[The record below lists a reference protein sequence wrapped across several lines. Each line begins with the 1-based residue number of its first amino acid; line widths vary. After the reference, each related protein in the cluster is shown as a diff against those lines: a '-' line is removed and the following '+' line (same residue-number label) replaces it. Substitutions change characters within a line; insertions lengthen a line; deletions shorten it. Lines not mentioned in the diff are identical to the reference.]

1 MRDTLARIAF
11 ALFTA
16 LLFYALVLSP
26 SGSPQDNT
34 IIYARSE
41 VSALTEFKLASL
53 KPASQLRIF
62 PDDTPASADS
72 FLQNL
77 KHRRIICLIP
87 GEELLVFEAVASRD
101 LDALLA
107 SDVENARAKLAQV
120 NRVKNELSRL
130 QGEVDTKDRALNQLL
145 TKLRMWKGDATPEL
159 EELYAKSAGLAEEIA
174 IGQNTLQALDVDAER
189 QAVLYDILRLRLA
202 ATMNAASSER
212 EFALISRRDP
222 AALSGQLSKLLSDK
236 IADATERLDIIGKRI
251 DGLRAKQARLMKEAF
266 SFSEPVD
273 APIMLRLIAD
283 GSLKTAPKLYQSPP
297 AFAGFIETELARV
310 ADDVRA
316 RELAAYFLELES
328 FTNTTTPGGI
338 ELHAVDTVQ
347 VHLRDFD
354 RPYLSPVQLELIRN
368 HATQWGA
375 QAWGVFV
382 KSLAASFAAKNG
394 KPVAIPPPEGDF
406 SPPVTLRIAGDEVPA
421 FIAAVAALP
430 PGEAGRG
437 KLADALSAVQDGF
450 ADAGASS
457 SASQR
462 DDAPFWAF
470 ANAYLQE
477 ISRRAGE

>member
-1 MRDTLARIAF
+1 MKETLARIAF

-34 IIYARSE
+34 IIYAQSV
-41 VSALTEFKLASL
+41 VSALTEFKLDAL

-62 PDDTPASADS
+62 PDDTPTTANS

-77 KHRRIICLIP
+77 KHRRVICLIP

-101 LDALLA
+101 LDTLLK
-107 SDVENARAKLAQV
+107 SDVENARAKLAEV

-130 QGEVDTKDRALNQLL
+130 QGEVDAKDAALKQMLN
-145 TKLRMWKGDATPEL
+145 KLRMWKGDATPEL
-159 EELYAKSAGLAEEIA
+159 EELYAKAAGFAEDIA
-174 IGQNTLQALDVDAER
+174 IAQNSLQAFDVDAER
-189 QAVLYDILRLRLA
+189 QAALYEILRLRLA
-202 ATMNAASSER
+202 ATMNAASSDR

-222 AALSGQLSKLLSDK
+222 AALSGQLGKLLSERIEEVK
-236 IADATERLDIIGKRI
+236 ARLDIIGKRV
-251 DGLRAKQARLMKEAF
+251 DGMRAKQARLMKEAF
-266 SFSEPVD
+266 SFDEPVD
-273 APIMLRLIAD
+273 APVMLRLIAD
-283 GSLKTAPKLYQSPP
+283 GSLKTAPKLYQNPP
-297 AFAGFIETELARV
+297 AFAGFIETEIAR
-310 ADDVRA
+310 ATDDARA

-354 RPYLSPVQLELIRN
+354 RPCLSPVQLELIRN
-368 HATQWGA
+368 HATHWGA

-382 KSLAASFAAKNG
+382 KSLAASFAARNG

-406 SPPVTLRIAGDEVPA
+406 SSPVILRIPGDEVPA

-430 PGEAGRG
+430 GGEEGHG

-462 DDAPFWAF
+462 EDAPFWAF

-477 ISRRAGE
+477 LSRRAGE